1 MSRSG
6 GRVLQ
11 GGQSIDVAGIWYC
24 YLSGFR
30 FRSVES
36 EEWGQTERMARPAL
50 S

>member
-1 MSRSG
+1 MSHFG

-30 FRSVES
+30 SVES
-36 EEWGQTERMARPAL
+36 EEWGQTEGMARPAL